1 MKKEEI
7 TLTEKQKKV
16 LNAIYE
22 QAIDATG
29 GDFGIVDEVMENM
42 KRSKMRRYQ
51 IGAIISTLVEKKLIV
66 VHPKRRV
73 NNEGKPIRQITFKKK
88 DIEKIIKK

>member
-42 KRSKMRRYQ
+42 KRSKMTRY
-51 IGAIISTLVEKKLIV
+51 
-66 VHPKRRV
+66 
-73 NNEGKPIRQITFKKK
+73 
-88 DIEKIIKK
+88 